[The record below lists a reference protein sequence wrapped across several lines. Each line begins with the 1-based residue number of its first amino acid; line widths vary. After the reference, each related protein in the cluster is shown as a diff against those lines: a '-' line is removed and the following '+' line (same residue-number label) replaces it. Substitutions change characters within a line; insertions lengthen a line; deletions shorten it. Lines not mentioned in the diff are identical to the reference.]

1 METNKLNV
9 KDMINVGIFAA
20 ILAVLKIVS
29 GFIGV
34 VPIICVI
41 LPAIT
46 AIISGPVY
54 ALFFSKVSKFGMI
67 TILTTILGIIYC
79 VVGYGWQTL
88 VGSFIIGFLADLVT
102 KAGGYNS
109 KKFFVMGYCV
119 FALWP
124 ITTYIMIWMSGD
136 AYFEELAKSMGQEFA
151 DGFQKLLPLWSVF
164 PLIGLT
170 LIAGCIGAFI
180 GTKMMKKHFE
190 RIGA

>member
-20 ILAVLKIVS
+20 ILTVIKIVS
-29 GFIGV
+29 GFVGV
-34 VPIICVI
+34 IPILCVI

-54 ALFFSKVSKFGMI
+54 ALFFSKVNKFGMI
-67 TILTTILGIIYC
+67 TILTAVLGIIYC
-79 VVGYGWQTL
+79 IVGYGWQTI
-88 VGSFIIGFLADLVT
+88 VGSFIIGLLADLVT
-102 KAGGYNS
+102 KAGSYNS

-136 AYFEELAKSMGQEFA
+136 AYFHELSKSMGQEFA
-151 DGFQKLLPLWSVF
+151 EGFQKLIPLWSVF
-164 PLIGLT
+164 PLIVLT
-170 LIAGCIGAFI
+170 LIAGCIGANI